1 LCSFGD
7 EISTAH
13 QARSDQ
19 PTAIFLGQMGM
30 DKYTAAGADRS
41 AGAESDEM
49 SQSRDRVH
57 DMLGAV
63 SSHVLDNLLLNS
75 SNNVI
80 LVTSTE
86 HSE

>member
-1 LCSFGD
+1 
-7 EISTAH
+7 
-13 QARSDQ
+13 
-19 PTAIFLGQMGM
+19 MGM

-63 SSHVLDNLLLNS
+63 SSHVQRTD
-75 SNNVI
+75 
-80 LVTSTE
+80 STE
-86 HSE
+86 SVDVYRVGII